1 MTKIIRKALAALMFV
16 MIASIAAA
24 VPSAVS
30 AAEAGGG
37 TAESLG
43 APGGVELGTQRYQ
56 NTRFG
61 WSVTLSD
68 NWLLYGKVKEFSD
81 VEGSDRRGTVVFCHR
96 ELDDNYPNRCGQVMW
111 IYAISKSKPGITK
124 SNGYE
129 NRGGYLGES
138 SSYYF
143 FWEGPTDVRWLRP
156 GHTSGPSDDLDRRYQ
171 SEYSVLTS
179 AAESIR
185 KTFTVSGSGDIHTEH
200 VWNDGQIL
208 VSPTCTSAGKR
219 RHYCLICSAYYD
231 EAISALGHSYGSWTV
246 TTKATCTTSGTKTR
260 TCSRC
265 GCKQSQTIAAP
276 GHSYGSWVVTTKATC
291 TTSGTK
297 TKTCSRCGCKQSQT
311 IAATGHSYGSWVV
324 TKSATCTTAGT
335 KTRTCSRCGGKQSQT
350 IAAPGHSYGS
360 WTVTKSATC
369 TASGTQTRACSR
381 CGGKQSQT
389 IAAPGHSYGSWTVT
403 KSATCTA
410 SGTQTRACSRCGGK
424 QSKTIAAR
432 GHNFGSNYLCTRGC
446 KTCDPSSVKTA
457 STSRNTLR
465 IQKDTVPA
473 YGGPYSGC
481 KVIAT
486 YKKGTNV
493 TSVLTVKNGYGST
506 WYKLENGS
514 YVPNSD
520 VALHNSHKWDGGMV
534 TKSPTCHST
543 GTRVRKCAVCGTTTT
558 ETIPKCAHKYNAS
571 SHLCVYGCKSFDP
584 KSVTT
589 VSTARVE
596 LRIANDTVYAYS
608 GPYTGC
614 KVAATYKRWTSVT
627 AVAAVRN
634 GYGSVWYKLDN
645 GKYVSRADVVQ
656 K

>member
-265 GCKQSQTIAAP
+265 GCKQSQTIAA
-276 GHSYGSWVVTTKATC
+276 
-291 TTSGTK
+291 
-297 TKTCSRCGCKQSQT
+297 
-311 IAATGHSYGSWVV
+311 TGHSYGSWVV

-335 KTRTCSRCGGKQSQT
+335 KTRT
-350 IAAPGHSYGS
+350 
-360 WTVTKSATC
+360 
-369 TASGTQTRACSR
+369 CSR

>member
-246 TTKATCTTSGTKTR
+246 TTKATCTTSGTKTK

-276 GHSYGSWVVTTKATC
+276 GHSYGSWVVT
-291 TTSGTK
+291 
-297 TKTCSRCGCKQSQT
+297 
-311 IAATGHSYGSWVV
+311 
-324 TKSATCTTAGT
+324 KSATCTTAGT
-335 KTRTCSRCGGKQSQT
+335 KTRT
-350 IAAPGHSYGS
+350 
-360 WTVTKSATC
+360 
-369 TASGTQTRACSR
+369 CSR

-520 VALHNSHKWDGGMV
+520 VALHNSHKWDGGTV

-596 LRIANDTVYAYS
+596 LRISNDTVYAYS

>member
-246 TTKATCTTSGTKTR
+246 TTKATCTTSGTKT
-260 TCSRC
+260 
-265 GCKQSQTIAAP
+265 
-276 GHSYGSWVVTTKATC
+276 
-291 TTSGTK
+291 
-297 TKTCSRCGCKQSQT
+297 KTCSRCGC
-311 IAATGHSYGSWVV
+311 
-324 TKSATCTTAGT
+324 
-335 KTRTCSRCGGKQSQT
+335 
-350 IAAPGHSYGS
+350 
-360 WTVTKSATC
+360 
-369 TASGTQTRACSR
+369 
-381 CGGKQSQT
+381 KQSQT

-446 KTCDPSSVKTA
+446 KTCDPSSVTTT

-520 VALHNSHKWDGGMV
+520 VALHNSHKWDGGTV